1 MTPSATTIVTEVRD
15 HAAEPE
21 SLTLSSDPADNSG
34 AVGEAEADDPF
45 ATGGI
50 PYEGI
55 PKFDDPYK
63 KRQWQLEH
71 MAGAFR
77 VFARKGF
84 TEGAAGHISLRD
96 PVQPDTFW
104 INPYAKHFGMLK
116 ASDMV
121 QVNESGRVIGG
132 ARSPV
137 NTAGFMIHSA
147 IHKARPDV
155 NAACHTHSK
164 FGKAWSSF
172 GKPLEILSQDACNFY
187 KNQAVYANFGGVV
200 MEKDEGERIAAAMGD
215 ARCVILQ
222 NHGLL
227 TVGSTVDEA
236 AYLFTLMERTCE
248 VQMIIDASGRDK
260 ITVKDEEAEFTA
272 KLNATPRTLYTD
284 FQPDFEFEVW
294 QSNGEL
300 CK

>member
-1 MTPSATTIVTEVRD
+1 MAPSATTTETVVRD
-15 HAAEPE
+15 PATDPV
-21 SLTLSSDPADNSG
+21 SLKLDSG
-34 AVGEAEADDPF
+34 PVEDDAQDPF
-45 ATGGI
+45 ATGGV
-50 PYEGI
+50 PYEGM
-55 PKFDDPYK
+55 PKFDDLYK

-84 TEGAAGHISLRD
+84 TEGAAGHISVRD
-96 PVQPDTFW
+96 PVDPDTFW

-121 QVNESGRVIGG
+121 HVDEHGQVIGG

-147 IHKARPDV
+147 IHKAHPRV

-187 KNQAVYANFGGVV
+187 QNQAVYSRFGGVV
-200 MEKDEGERIAAAMGD
+200 MEKEEGERIAEAMGD

-227 TVGSTVDEA
+227 TTGSTVDEA
-236 AYLFTLMERTCE
+236 AYLFTLAERTCE
-248 VQMIIDASGRDK
+248 VQMRIDATGRDK
-260 ITVKDEEAEFTA
+260 IIVDDEEAAYTA
-272 KLNATPRTLYTD
+272 KFNANPTTLYTD
-284 FQPDFEFEVW
+284 FQPDYEYEVW
-294 QSNGEL
+294 MSNGEV